1 VCTEFVQRAL
11 DVSFSNRAD
20 GLSGF
25 SAEPFVILSII
36 LNAAG
41 YFVPFISG
49 ETASSILCP
58 KAPCA
63 GTLLC
68 ELGLRLESL
77 RVAQNALIR
86 PALSRN
92 QVLGRS
98 SLKQAGRFEA
108 NPACVV
114 VGTKALNHRNAYG
127 LADRSSRASNS
138 RLRAINDAVFC

>member
-1 VCTEFVQRAL
+1 
-11 DVSFSNRAD
+11 
-20 GLSGF
+20 
-25 SAEPFVILSII
+25 
-36 LNAAG
+36 
-41 YFVPFISG
+41 
-49 ETASSILCP
+49 LCP
-58 KAPCA
+58 KAPRA

-108 NPACVV
+108 NPACVG

-127 LADRSSRASNS
+127 LAGRSSCASNS
-138 RLRAINDAVFC
+138 RLRAINDAVFS